1 LIILTQVN
9 KQRVSVHLPLC
20 KRGIEG
26 DLSNKISPNPSF
38 RGTKRLQQRGFS
50 LLEILIAF
58 SILALSLGILLK
70 IFSAG
75 VNTALVAEDYT
86 AAVQIAESLMAKTG
100 VETPLQPGQSSG
112 LENEKYHWLVEV
124 SPFEFNPENVDPTA
138 ITAMLYK
145 VTVVVNWGDDNAND
159 RQVELSTLKLINKT
173 L

>member
-1 LIILTQVN
+1 MIPTQVN
-9 KQRVSVHLPLC
+9 KQ
-20 KRGIEG
+20 
-26 DLSNKISPNPSF
+26 
-38 RGTKRLQQRGFS
+38 QGFS

-86 AAVQIAESLMAKTG
+86 AAVQISETLMAKTG

-124 SPFEFNPENVDPTA
+124 IPFEFNPENVDPTA
-138 ITAMLYK
+138 TTAVVFK
-145 VTVVVNWGDDNAND
+145 VKVVVNWGDDNAND
-159 RQVELSTLKLINKT
+159 RQVELTTLKLINKT

>member
-1 LIILTQVN
+1 MIPKQVN
-9 KQRVSVHLPLC
+9 KQ
-20 KRGIEG
+20 
-26 DLSNKISPNPSF
+26 
-38 RGTKRLQQRGFS
+38 QGFS

-75 VNTALVAEDYT
+75 VNTAVVAEDYT

-100 VETPLQPGQSSG
+100 VETPLQANQASG
-112 LENEKYHWLVEV
+112 MENEKYHWLVEV

-138 ITAMLYK
+138 LTAVLFKVK
-145 VTVVVNWGDDNAND
+145 VTVSWGDDNAND
-159 RQVELSTLKLINKT
+159 RQIELTTLKLINKT